1 MPRRG
6 HIIKRKIEPDIQHQ
20 SVLVA
25 RFINYVMRKGQKNTA
40 RKIVYEALVNA
51 EKKLAKGS
59 LEILEQAV
67 RNAGPEQELRSR
79 RIGGANYQIPYPV
92 SSERRQAL
100 ALRWI
105 IDAAKSKKGKPMNE
119 KLAQELI
126 DAFNSTGAAVKRK
139 IDMHRM
145 ADANK
150 AFAHFA
156 W

>member
-1 MPRRG
+1 MRRG
-6 HIIKRKIEPDIQHQ
+6 QVPKRQIDLDLKYQ
-20 SVLVA
+20 SALVA
-25 RFINYVMRKGQKNTA
+25 KFINYVMREGEKAIA
-40 RKIVYEALVNA
+40 RKIIYQALESA
-51 EKKLAKGS
+51 EKKLNKSA
-59 LEILEQAV
+59 LEVLDQVV

-92 SSERRQAL
+92 KPERRVTL

-105 IDAAKSKKGKPMNE
+105 IEAAKSKKGKPMVE
-119 KLAQELI
+119 KLTQELV
-126 DAFNSTGAAVKRK
+126 DAFNNTGVAVKKK
-139 IDMHRM
+139 IDTHRM

>member
-1 MPRRG
+1 MRRG
-6 HIIKRKIEPDIQHQ
+6 QVPKRTIEPDIKYQ

-25 RFINYVMRKGQKNTA
+25 KFINYIMRSGSKAIA
-40 RKIVYEALVNA
+40 RGIIYDALENS
-51 EKKLAKGS
+51 EKKLGKSA
-59 LEILEQAV
+59 LEVLDQVI
-67 RNAGPEQELRSR
+67 RNAGPELELRSR

-92 SSERRQAL
+92 KPERRITL

-105 IDAAKSKKGKPMNE
+105 IEAAKSKKGKPMNE
-119 KLAQELI
+119 KLTQELI
-126 DAFNSTGAAVKRK
+126 DAFNNTGVAVKKK
-139 IDMHRM
+139 IDTHRM

>member
-1 MPRRG
+1 MRRG
-6 HIIKRKIEPDIQHQ
+6 QIPKRIIEPEVRYQ
-20 SVLVA
+20 SALVA
-25 RFINYVMRKGQKNTA
+25 KFINYVMRQGRKPIA
-40 RKIVYEALVNA
+40 RKIVYGALQNS
-51 EKKLAKGS
+51 EKKLGKGA

-92 SSERRQAL
+92 KPERRVTL

-105 IDAAKSKKGKPMNE
+105 INAAKSKKGKPMTE
-119 KLAQELI
+119 KLTQELI
-126 DAFNSTGAAVKRK
+126 DAFNSTGAAVKKK
-139 IDMHRM
+139 IDTHRM
-145 ADANK
+145 ADANR

>member
-1 MPRRG
+1 MRRG
-6 HIIKRKIEPDIQHQ
+6 QVTKRKIEPDITHQ
-20 SVLVA
+20 SALVA
-25 RFINYVMRKGQKNTA
+25 KFINYVMKNGDKTKA
-40 RKIVYEALVNA
+40 RKIVYGSLENA
-51 EKKLAKGS
+51 EKKLGKPA
-59 LEILEQAV
+59 LEVLDQVI

-92 SSERRQAL
+92 NTERKITL

-105 IDAAKSKKGKPMNE
+105 IEAAHSKKGQAMAI
-119 KLAQELI
+119 KLTQELI
-126 DAFNSTGAAVKRK
+126 DAFNNTGAAVKRK
-139 IDMHRM
+139 TDTHRM

>member
-1 MPRRG
+1 MRRG
-6 HIIKRKIEPDIQHQ
+6 KVTKRKIEPDITHQ
-20 SVLVA
+20 SALVA
-25 RFINYVMRKGQKNTA
+25 KFINYVMKNGDKTKA
-40 RKIVYEALVNA
+40 RKIVYGSLENA
-51 EKKLAKGS
+51 EKKLGKPA
-59 LEILEQAV
+59 LEVLDQVI

-92 SSERRQAL
+92 NTERKVTL

-105 IDAAKSKKGKPMNE
+105 IEAAHSKKGKAMVL
-119 KLAQELI
+119 KLTQELI
-126 DAFNSTGAAVKRK
+126 DAFNNTGAAVKRK
-139 IDMHRM
+139 TDTHRM